1 MNDEQDNQVSRFF
14 LTIAVIAILI
24 LVLAG
29 CTSQEEKREYRQ
41 AQVSMVQTQ
50 VSAKTQ
56 QDIADA
62 TARTA
67 LYEAMA
73 RVAAASPDNADAI
86 AVALAVS
93 SVREETKDS
102 QPIVQLQREENEAL
116 AVVKAVAPSL
126 LTTIGTVGVAAIQ
139 ADVNKTQSNNAA
151 MVAIADAT
159 TDADIMRSVT
169 NMATAGLNNAGMDI
183 GGDYY
188 VSESIDQSFTDNTA
202 ISDSNN
208 QISSTTQTIS
218 ESYNSSESTSSSQDI
233 IDSYNS
239 TESTT
244 DSYNSSESTT
254 DSYNSTESTSN
265 TETTT
270 TTDSNNI
277 TETSTVTDS
286 YNETNDTYNSQ
297 DIYNQQVYETQEG
310 TLYSIEDLLT
320 LIQQGIQVT
329 VLVDGEPVTTEAA
342 PCPDGSTGLTFGGDS
357 IVCEG

>member
-29 CTSQEEKREYRQ
+29 CTSQEEKREYRK

-139 ADVNKTQSNNAA
+139 GEVNKTQSDNAA
-151 MVAIADAT
+151 AVSIAQAAT
-159 TDADIMRSVT
+159 EASVMENVT
-169 NMATAGLNNAGMDI
+169 NMATAGLLNAGSRVTT
-183 GGDYY
+183 GGDYMIADN
-188 VSESIDQSFTDNTA
+188 IDQSVTTT
-202 ISDSNN
+202 STSTESYSESN
-208 QISSTTQTIS
+208 SSTIS
-218 ESYNSSESTSSSQDI
+218 TTETN
-233 IDSYNS
+233 DSYNQV
-239 TESTT
+239 
-244 DSYNSSESTT
+244 
-254 DSYNSTESTSN
+254 
-265 TETTT
+265 
-270 TTDSNNI
+270 TTDSNN
-277 TETSTVTDS
+277 
-286 YNETNDTYNSQ
+286 
-297 DIYNQQVYETQEG
+297 VYESTNGSLLSFGDIEALLASGMRVTIIIEG
-310 TLYSIEDLLT
+310 EEVEVE
-320 LIQQGIQVT
+320 QA
-329 VLVDGEPVTTEAA
+329 ECE
-342 PCPDGSTGLTFGGDS
+342 DGSTGLTFGGDS